1 MLRMRSPAG
10 DKRTMKDLSSGL
22 RFFFEIFDKLP
33 KRDSLDTEEAI
44 SIPDQEDDLPDRKR
58 NGAYSGA
65 SNSSAVS
72 LTHFRRRSRSGS
84 FTFSVRILSV
94 RILTSIIF
102 SMRSNRTNSLSFS
115 L

>member
-44 SIPDQEDDLPDRKR
+44 SILDHEDDLAD
-58 NGAYSGA
+58 
-65 SNSSAVS
+65 
-72 LTHFRRRSRSGS
+72 
-84 FTFSVRILSV
+84 
-94 RILTSIIF
+94 
-102 SMRSNRTNSLSFS
+102 RTNMKCLDCGHTFDGEICGACPE
-115 L
+115 